1 MPLNATR
8 TPRTACT
15 RHASKRRAFE
25 PLSCQQRWHYDLP
38 IPALLTAM
46 TIFSGEWAAVL
57 YEGLAAD
64 VVPRLLTIL
73 FVVLALLVGHFVVI
87 NLFVAELVNAFVSEE
102 RYIYM
107 RRTPTRQN
115 PSLSVRPLC
124 ASQDLTVPHS
134 HSPAALPPRYR
145 RVTAAPLTHAHVRV
159 PRKHSALKDAE
170 KKKARQSGE
179 KAAKEAEAA
188 LRAQQQVELQGVSS
202 GAQEEELRA
211 KHEKVMGSGLKQ
223 CMRLPL

>member
-1 MPLNATR
+1 
-8 TPRTACT
+8 
-15 RHASKRRAFE
+15 
-25 PLSCQQRWHYDLP
+25 
-38 IPALLTAM
+38 M

-115 PSLSVRPLC
+115 PSLSVRPSLC
-124 ASQDLTVPHS
+124 FTGPHGPAQPLTRR
-134 HSPAALPPRYR
+134 ATTALPPRYR
-145 RVTAAPLTHAHVRV
+145 RASDSRTR
-159 PRKHSALKDAE
+159 
-170 KKKARQSGE
+170 
-179 KAAKEAEAA
+179 
-188 LRAQQQVELQGVSS
+188 SS
-202 GAQEEELRA
+202 P
-211 KHEKVMGSGLKQ
+211 S
-223 CMRLPL
+223 